1 MRKITWAGV
10 FLLTILIGGGI
21 VFYFGFQ
28 SMNSERTSNQEI
40 EITMKDTEE
49 VAEIINYIKDKF
61 SSNYKIKDV
70 YFDRD
75 RKSISVDTS
84 FTRSDLE
91 DGSRFEKEIVDE
103 LQLYNKSGERI
114 SYMIEINFSDGS
126 LFSSIVILN

>member
-1 MRKITWAGV
+1 
-10 FLLTILIGGGI
+10 
-21 VFYFGFQ
+21 
-28 SMNSERTSNQEI
+28 
-40 EITMKDTEE
+40 MKDTEE